1 MGNRGALRGQ
11 TNHNRRNWTD
21 GGGKDMSL
29 VKGIHHITVCVAGA
43 QEDIDFQT
51 QVFGQ
56 RLIKQTVLFD
66 GRYAHYHLYYA
77 NANAE
82 PGSVYT
88 TFPYNR
94 VKGKPGSGQIQS
106 TAYAVPKGSLKFW
119 TEHLTRQNAKHFGI
133 QERFGQKFVRF
144 NHPSGIQLE
153 VLEDDSDKR
162 KGWTTKDVTS
172 DVTTRGFHGPVL
184 SVREIPETERFF
196 VDALGFRKT
205 GAEGPYHRFEIG
217 EGGAAKTVTL
227 LHEPD
232 RPAGSWIFGAGT
244 AHHLALEVESDE
256 KLAEQKGIYDELGY
270 TDASEIKDRMYFHS
284 VYCRCPGGILVECA
298 ANVPGGFSVDEPA
311 DQLGTSLLLPPW
323 FESRRA
329 EVQAM
334 LEPITVPEGNLPK
347 GARKVPVNAPAPA
360 NAAAST
366 AEQPAGGSQASRR
379 TSAVFIGGDK
389 PKN

>member
-1 MGNRGALRGQ
+1 LAVD
-11 TNHNRRNWTD
+11 D
-21 GGGKDMSL
+21 GGGKTMSL
-29 VKGIHHITVCVAGA
+29 VKAIHHITVCVGGA

-88 TFPYNR
+88 TFPYQR
-94 VKGKPGSGQIQS
+94 VKGKQGSGQIQS
-106 TAYAVPKGSLKFW
+106 TAYTVPKGSLKFW
-119 TEHLTRQNAKHFGI
+119 VEHLNRHNVKHGGI

-153 VLEDDSDKR
+153 VLEDDADKR
-162 KGWTTKDVTS
+162 KTWTTKDVS
-172 DVTTRGFHGPVL
+172 GDVATRGFHGAVL

-205 GAEGPYHRFEIG
+205 GQEGPYHRFEIG

-232 RPAGSWIFGAGT
+232 RPSGSWIFGAGT
-244 AHHLALEVESDE
+244 AHHLALEVENDE

-298 ANVPGGFSVDEPA
+298 ATVPAGFAVDEPA
-311 DQLGTSLLLPPW
+311 DALGTSLLLPPW

-329 EVQAM
+329 EIQAM
-334 LEPITVPEGNLPK
+334 LEPIEVPESNFPSG
-347 GARKVPVNAPAPA
+347 RKVPVSAAAPAK
-360 NAAAST
+360 AAASA
-366 AEQPAGGSQASRR
+366 AEQPASGAQASRR

-389 PKN
+389 PKK

>member
-1 MGNRGALRGQ
+1 
-11 TNHNRRNWTD
+11 
-21 GGGKDMSL
+21 MSL
-29 VKGIHHITVCVAGA
+29 IKGIHHITVCVGGA

-51 QVFGQ
+51 QIFGQ
-56 RLIKQTVLFD
+56 RMIKQTVLFD

-94 VKGKPGSGQIQS
+94 VKGRPGSGQLQS
-106 TAYAVPKGSLKFW
+106 TAYTVPKGSLKFW
-119 TEHLTRQNAKHFGI
+119 TEHLSRHNVKHEGVK
-133 QERFGQKFVRF
+133 ERFGQSFVRF

-153 VLEDDSDKR
+153 VIEDKTDDR
-162 KGWTTKDVTS
+162 KSWTTKEVAS
-172 DVTTRGFHGPVL
+172 DVATRGFHGPVL

-205 GAEGPYHRFEIG
+205 GNEGPYHRFEIG
-217 EGGAAKTVTL
+217 GGGAAKTVTL

-232 RPAGSWIFGAGT
+232 RPSGSWTFGAGT
-244 AHHLALEVESDE
+244 AHHLALEVENDE

-298 ANVPGGFSVDEPA
+298 ATVPGGFSVDEPA

-323 FESRRA
+323 FEHRRP
-329 EVQAM
+329 EIVAM
-334 LEPITVPEGNLPK
+334 LEPITVPESNRPS
-347 GARKVPVNAPAPA
+347 GARKNSISAPAPKP
-360 NAAAST
+360 ASPAQTSAEGT
-366 AEQPAGGSQASRR
+366 APSRR

-389 PKN
+389 QQKN

>member
-1 MGNRGALRGQ
+1 
-11 TNHNRRNWTD
+11 
-21 GGGKDMSL
+21 MSL

>member
-1 MGNRGALRGQ
+1 
-11 TNHNRRNWTD
+11 
-21 GGGKDMSL
+21 MSL
-29 VKGIHHITVCVAGA
+29 VKGLHHMTVCVGGA

-88 TFPYNR
+88 TFPYGR
-94 VKGKPGSGQIQS
+94 VMGRPGSGQIQS
-106 TAYAVPKGSLKFW
+106 TAYTVPKGSMKFW
-119 TEHLTRQNAKHFGI
+119 LEQFNRHNVKHSGI
-133 QERFGQKFVRF
+133 QERFGQSFIRF
-144 NHPSGIQLE
+144 DHPSGIQLE
-153 VLEDDSDKR
+153 VIEDAADTR
-162 KGWTTKDVTS
+162 LGWITEEVSS

-184 SVREIPETERFF
+184 SVREIAETERFF

-205 GAEGPYHRFEIG
+205 GTEGAYHRFEIG

-227 LHEPD
+227 LHEPN
-232 RPAGSWIFGAGT
+232 RPSGSWTFGAGT
-244 AHHLALEVESDE
+244 AHHMALEVESDE
-256 KLAEQKGIYDELGY
+256 KLAEQKAIYEELGY
-270 TDASEIKDRMYFHS
+270 TDASEIKDRLYFHS

-298 ANVPGGFSVDEPA
+298 ATVPNGFAVDEPA

-323 FESRRA
+323 FEVRRK
-329 EVQAM
+329 EIEAM
-334 LEPITVPEGNLPK
+334 LEPIKVPERNLPK
-347 GARKVPVNAPAPA
+347 GARKTPLAAPAT
-360 NAAAST
+360 AAA
-366 AEQPAGGSQASRR
+366 PADTGASRR

-389 PKN
+389 STGKQ

>member
-1 MGNRGALRGQ
+1 
-11 TNHNRRNWTD
+11 
-21 GGGKDMSL
+21 MSL
-29 VKGIHHITVCVAGA
+29 VKGLHHMTVCVGGA

-88 TFPYNR
+88 TFPYGR
-94 VKGKPGSGQIQS
+94 VMGRPGSGQIQS
-106 TAYAVPKGSLKFW
+106 TAYTVPKGSMKFW
-119 TEHLTRQNAKHFGI
+119 LEQFNRHNVKHSGI
-133 QERFGQKFVRF
+133 QERFGQSFIRF
-144 NHPSGIQLE
+144 DHPSGIQLE
-153 VLEDDSDKR
+153 VIEDAADTR
-162 KGWTTKDVTS
+162 LGWTTEEVSS

-184 SVREIPETERFF
+184 SVREIAETERFF

-205 GAEGPYHRFEIG
+205 ATEGAYHRFEIG

-227 LHEPD
+227 LHEPN
-232 RPAGSWIFGAGT
+232 RPSGSWTFGAGT
-244 AHHLALEVESDE
+244 AHHMALEVESDE
-256 KLAEQKGIYDELGY
+256 KLAEQKAIYEELGY
-270 TDASEIKDRMYFHS
+270 TDASEIKDRLYFHS

-298 ANVPGGFSVDEPA
+298 ATVPNGFAVDEPA

-323 FESRRA
+323 FEVRRK
-329 EVQAM
+329 EIEAM
-334 LEPITVPEGNLPK
+334 LEPIKVPEGNLPK
-347 GARKVPVNAPAPA
+347 GARKTPLAAPATA
-360 NAAAST
+360 VASADT
-366 AEQPAGGSQASRR
+366 GASRR

-389 PKN
+389 ATGKQ

>member
-1 MGNRGALRGQ
+1 
-11 TNHNRRNWTD
+11 
-21 GGGKDMSL
+21 MSL
-29 VKGIHHITVCVAGA
+29 VKGIHHMTVCVAGA

-56 RLIKQTVLFD
+56 RMIKQTVLFD

-88 TFPYNR
+88 TFPYGR
-94 VKGKPGSGQIQS
+94 VKGRPGSGQIQS
-106 TAYAVPKGSLKFW
+106 TAYTVPKGSMKFW
-119 TEHLTRQNAKHFGI
+119 VEQFDRHKVKHTGI
-133 QERFGQKFVRF
+133 QERFGQKFIRF

-153 VLEDDSDKR
+153 VIEDNADKR
-162 KGWTTKDVTS
+162 TGWTTQEVS
-172 DVTTRGFHGPVL
+172 ADVTTHGFHGPVL
-184 SVREIPETERFF
+184 SVREVAETERFF

-205 GAEGPYHRFEIG
+205 GTEGAYHRFEVG
-217 EGGAAKTVTL
+217 EGGAARTVTL
-227 LHEPD
+227 VHEPD
-232 RPAGSWIFGAGT
+232 RPAGSWTFGAGT
-244 AHHLALEVESDE
+244 AHHMALEVENDE

-270 TDASEIKDRMYFHS
+270 TDCSEIKDRMYFHS

-298 ANVPGGFSVDEPA
+298 ATVPQGFAVDEPA

-323 FESRRA
+323 FESRRP
-329 EVQAM
+329 EIEAM

-347 GARKVPVNAPAPA
+347 GAKKVPLPAPA
-360 NAAAST
+360 VPTTGA
-366 AEQPAGGSQASRR
+366 QPASGASRR

-389 PKN
+389 PKKN